1 MIQILDQLTLLLRI
15 TRSRSILRRYFV
27 VNGFDGA
34 LTMLGMITG
43 FYTGGETS
51 TGVMI
56 SACLGATI
64 ALGMSGISSA
74 YVSEAAERRKELKEL
89 ESAMMTDLG
98 EAAHGRAARL
108 VPAVIA
114 LTNGLAPLLISLT
127 IISPLWFSPLLE
139 SWFLEPLQIS
149 ILLAFS
155 IIFFLGM
162 LLGKVSGTFWLFSG
176 LRTLFIG
183 LLTCLIIYLLS
194 PG

>member
-1 MIQILDQLTLLLRI
+1 MAQILDQLKLLLRI

-51 TGVMI
+51 PKVMI

-64 ALGMSGISSA
+64 ALGMSGLSSA
-74 YVSEAAERRKELKEL
+74 YVSEAAERRKELKDL

-108 VPAVIA
+108 VPVFIA
-114 LTNGLAPLLISLT
+114 LTNGLAPLLIALT
-127 IISPLWFSPLLE
+127 IISPLWILPLLGP
-139 SWFLEPLQIS
+139 WFLAPLQLS

-155 IIFFLGM
+155 IIFLLGI

-183 LLTCLIIYLLS
+183 VLTCLIIYLFS

>member
-1 MIQILDQLTLLLRI
+1 MTDILDQLTLLLRI
-15 TRSRSILRRYFV
+15 TRSRSIVRRYFV

-51 TGVMI
+51 SGVMI

-74 YVSEAAERRKELKEL
+74 YVSEAAERRKELREL
-89 ESAMMTDLG
+89 ESAMITDLG

-108 VPAVIA
+108 VPVVIA
-114 LTNGLAPLLISLT
+114 LTNGLSPLLIALL
-127 IISPLWFSPLLE
+127 IISPLWFSPLPE
-139 SWFLEPLQIS
+139 SWILEPLQIS
-149 ILLAFS
+149 ISLAFI
-155 IIFFLGM
+155 IIFLLGI
-162 LLGKVSGTFWLFSG
+162 LLGKVSGTFWLLSG

-183 LLTCLIIYLLS
+183 ALTCLIIFLLS
-194 PG
+194 PN